1 MSASAS
7 CGALAAGVADRQE
20 AQGAGTSCGVRAG
33 AGAICGALVAA
44 VLLLGAFGIASAQ
57 QLLPG
62 ERAAAVTEIP
72 GVVAAGATWEL
83 IWADFKTADGIVGT
97 PDGGLLFAQ
106 EQSDSIRKLDVNNH
120 ESVYLSDA
128 HGPGAVSMD
137 AQGRIYAVQ
146 RTCTDPGLWH
156 SASCPELTRVSIVAP
171 EQKILANSFPDG
183 RSLGRLN
190 DLIADGKGG
199 AYFTVG
205 GLYYVNPQG
214 VVSTVADQNI
224 LTNGVMLN
232 RDGKVLYVTNMTTV
246 VAFDVQPDGSTRNRR
261 DFGGLEGDRGA
272 DGMAIDS
279 QGRLYVTAS
288 TGVHV
293 LGPDG
298 KHLGLIPTPR
308 VPITIAFSGP
318 EKKTLYVGQ
327 MGAVGPDGKAWA
339 TPQGVRNTAMTLYRI
354 PMLAEGFKGRPK

>member
-1 MSASAS
+1 MRATFTVVATAVALILGASAP
-7 CGALAAGVADRQE
+7 V
-20 AQGAGTSCGVRAG
+20 
-33 AGAICGALVAA
+33 
-44 VLLLGAFGIASAQ
+44 SA

-62 ERAAAVTEIP
+62 ERAATVTEIP
-72 GVVAAGATWEL
+72 GVVAAGSTWEL
-83 IWADFKTADGIVGT
+83 VWADFKTADGIVGT

-106 EQSDSIRKLDVNNH
+106 EQGDTIRKLDANNH
-120 ESVYLSDA
+120 EYVYMTDA
-128 HGPGAVSMD
+128 HGPGALSLD
-137 AQGRIYAVQ
+137 TQGRLYAVQ
-146 RTCTDPGLWH
+146 RTCTDPGLPH

-171 EQKILANSFPDG
+171 EQKVLANSFADG
-183 RSLGRLN
+183 RPLGRLN

-224 LTNGVMLN
+224 LTNGLMLS
-232 RDGKVLYVTNMTTV
+232 RDGKVLYVTNVTTV
-246 VAFDVQPDGSTRNRR
+246 VAFDVQPDGTTRNRR
-261 DFGGLEGDRGA
+261 DLGGLEGDKGA
-272 DGMAIDS
+272 DGMAIDAA
-279 QGRLYVTAS
+279 GRLYVTAS

-318 EKKTLYVGQ
+318 DKKSLYVGQ
-327 MGAVGPDGKAWA
+327 MGAVGPDGKPWS

-354 PMLAEGFKGRPK
+354 RLLAEGFKGRPK